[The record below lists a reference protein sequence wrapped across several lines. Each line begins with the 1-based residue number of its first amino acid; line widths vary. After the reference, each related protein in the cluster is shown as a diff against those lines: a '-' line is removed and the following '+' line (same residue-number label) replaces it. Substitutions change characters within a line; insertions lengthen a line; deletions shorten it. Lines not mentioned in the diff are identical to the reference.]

1 LLISS
6 NPILQ
11 MANTRNYNTNNN
23 NDGENNNAGNP
34 KPTLEQVLEMQ
45 PQMLQTMKQTM
56 VNMQQHQ

>member
-1 LLISS
+1 
-6 NPILQ
+6 

-23 NDGENNNAGNP
+23 NDGENNIAGNP